1 MSATVQGLEWKE
13 GAGDREAS
21 LVRRFVATDGDWA
34 PAIARVALG
43 LVMLPHGA
51 QKVFGWFGGY
61 GFSATMGFFTGTLG
75 IPAPLAVLAI
85 LAESAGALALVLG
98 FAGRLMAFGIA
109 AVMVG
114 AVLMAHLP
122 HGFFMN
128 WSGTAAGEGFEY
140 HLLALALAAVVIVR
154 GSGRYSVDRKLA
166 GSSK

>member
-1 MSATVQGLEWKE
+1 MSATVQGLKWKE
-13 GAGDREAS
+13 GADARGAS

-85 LAESAGALALVLG
+85 LAESVGALALVLG
-98 FAGRLMAFGIA
+98 FAGRLMAVGIA

-114 AVLMAHLP
+114 AVLMVHLP

-140 HLLALALAAVVIVR
+140 HLLALALAAIVMMR

-166 GSSK
+166 R